1 MATNPSSFNDPTSGP
16 MTYVLGS
23 ENAVTFTSILSLL
36 NVESALMAYNWGL
49 GDYGASVEGTGFGGA
64 VNAGGITGRVS
75 PSPCATYDPDLAFGV
90 CPTYGTGPGALVL
103 DAQTSENC
111 AAYNISSGDGPD
123 TWCAKN
129 SCVGGED
136 FVLSHTT
143 AVRWMGLLRRYR
155 LTDANRRSA
164 CKPGT
169 TSATSSA
176 LPSRRS
182 SCSA

>member
-1 MATNPSSFNDPTSGP
+1 

-23 ENAVTFTSILSLL
+23 ENPVTFTSILSLL

-49 GDYGASVEGTGFGGA
+49 GDYGASVEGTDFGGA
-64 VNAGGITGRVS
+64 VNAGGITGRVN

-123 TWCAKN
+123 T
-129 SCVGGED
+129 
-136 FVLSHTT
+136 
-143 AVRWMGLLRRYR
+143 RYNVCDQAYE
-155 LTDANRRSA
+155 TDASTGWIFGDSA
-164 CKPGT
+164 CPDDGFCGLRFGFYVEVCT
-169 TSATSSA
+169 TDW
-176 LPSRRS
+176 RDV
-182 SCSA
+182 